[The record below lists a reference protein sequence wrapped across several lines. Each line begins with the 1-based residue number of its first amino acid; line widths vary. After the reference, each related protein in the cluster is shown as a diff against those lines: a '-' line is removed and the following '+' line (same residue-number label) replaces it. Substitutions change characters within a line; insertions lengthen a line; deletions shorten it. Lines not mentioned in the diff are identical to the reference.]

1 MCGFFGLQSFELDKN
16 EKIIVS
22 KKAINLLNTRG
33 PDSNGINLDD
43 NDNLIFS
50 HNRLSILDLSPTGN
64 QPMLSAEGSIL
75 ITFNGEIYNHSEI
88 RSELSEKNNFKK
100 WNGSSDTETLLQA
113 IEIWGLEKTLEKVN
127 GMFSFAAWDRKKKC
141 LYLATP
147 HASFDLD

>member
-50 HNRLSILDLSPTGN
+50 HNRLSILDLS
-64 QPMLSAEGSIL
+64 LL
-75 ITFNGEIYNHSEI
+75 EISQCF
-88 RSELSEKNNFKK
+88 L
-100 WNGSSDTETLLQA
+100 
-113 IEIWGLEKTLEKVN
+113 
-127 GMFSFAAWDRKKKC
+127 RKEV
-141 LYLATP
+141 
-147 HASFDLD
+147 F